1 VRPAIDEQQCHG
13 TTAVW
18 ARGEK
23 VALEDNGSEVT
34 ASGKVEVDE
43 ITDFELVQRRHV
55 FCVFDTR
62 RLSVENSDT
71 IDFDYVDIE
80 QRVVRYRYRLC
91 AADRSSS
98 YQAARQGSS
107 VGFERFCT
115 DVNGHL

>member
-1 VRPAIDEQQCHG
+1 VRPAIDKQQCHG

-43 ITDFELVQRRHV
+43 IADFELMRRRHV
-55 FCVFDTR
+55 LCVFDSSR
-62 RLSVENSDT
+62 ISVENSDT
-71 IDFDYVDIE
+71 VDFDYVDIE

-98 YQAARQGSS
+98 YQTARQGSS
-107 VGFERFCT
+107 VGLEFLST
-115 DVNGHL
+115 HVDGHL